1 MPIEKKSYFY
11 ILRYDQVVLAN
22 EFCIC
27 NCILFATHNMIT
39 ITKRYK
45 QHRNKLLARMPKQ
58 NYEA

>member
-45 QHRNKLLARMPKQ
+45 QRRT
-58 NYEA
+58 NY